1 VNILLSLLE
10 NSDQHVR
17 QGACTALGILK
28 AKEAISELVYLAKCD
43 FVIVKEAA
51 RQALISCGEEAQ
63 MAMLQSLPT
72 TFNDLGPVH
81 TLVPQEVL

>member
-1 VNILLSLLE
+1 MYTRV
-10 NSDQHVR
+10 
-17 QGACTALGILK
+17 K
-28 AKEAISELVYLAKCD
+28 AISELAKCD

-51 RQALISCGEEAQ
+51 RQAL
-63 MAMLQSLPT
+63 MAYGKEYVMKNCPVDSSNVLLRRRGSSDGNMLQSLPT